1 MTSSPASTLHRADLS
16 STMATP
22 PLSPVLDLSFTAR
35 ERRHS
40 LATGQTSPFSL
51 FGGMPTS
58 PTAALFASPPSS
70 LLMSLSPTSASV
82 NSATT
87 ARSTV
92 PVSSAVVL
100 PPVHTQVGF
109 APVGS
114 EASPPTTGTTTAAPA
129 GKTRRRTKTTPTAL
143 GSPGEPPS
151 FHMSQVSFSGGKF
164 W

>member
-1 MTSSPASTLHRADLS
+1 MT
-16 STMATP
+16 TP

-40 LATGQTSPFSL
+40 LAAGASLPTSPFSL

-82 NSATT
+82 NSAT
-87 ARSTV
+87 ARSAA
-92 PVSSAVVL
+92 PASSAVVL

-114 EASPPTTGTTTAAPA
+114 ESTTPTSTPTTATASTTAAPS
-129 GKTRRRTKTTPTAL
+129 KTRRRTKTTPAAL
-143 GSPGEPPS
+143 GSPGEPAS
-151 FHMSQVSFSGGKF
+151 FQMSQVSFGGGKF